1 MNVLK
6 ELEIPKQIQD
16 FGKTETA
23 NKDIIQFREMITAEE
38 NIWKKKTPLNK
49 YLSIYKN
56 GNHPNWQRKQIG
68 YESKDIP
75 IT

>member
-38 NIWKKKTPLNK
+38 NI
-49 YLSIYKN
+49 
-56 GNHPNWQRKQIG
+56 
-68 YESKDIP
+68 
-75 IT
+75 